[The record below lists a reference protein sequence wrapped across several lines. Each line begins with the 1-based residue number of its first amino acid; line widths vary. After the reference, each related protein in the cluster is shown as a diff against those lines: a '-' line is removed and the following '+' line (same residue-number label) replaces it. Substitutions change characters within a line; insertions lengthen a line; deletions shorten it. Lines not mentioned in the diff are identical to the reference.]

1 MKGRCCTR
9 EHTGCRWL
17 QQLRGCANNT
27 CAHRP
32 QHACPQLAA
41 WGPAVCGFDLVVS
54 ALYSLFAACAAEE
67 QQLQQAGPLQS
78 TAARRGLVNPSEL
91 RQALSALP
99 GPQQYRVGEC
109 WAGGG

>member
-1 MKGRCCTR
+1 M
-9 EHTGCRWL
+9 
-17 QQLRGCANNT
+17 QLR
-27 CAHRP
+27 
-32 QHACPQLAA
+32 QHGQTHCIASCSPAPSCPQLAA
-41 WGPAVCGFDLVVS
+41 WGPAVCGQDPVVS
-54 ALYSLFAACAAEE
+54 ALYSLFAAFAAEE

-109 WAGGG
+109 WGLPCIRG